1 MPKDWDRINEALLSA
16 AQGKTPTPVV
26 SRRSLFGIPSAV
38 ELKMQ
43 AIVAEVARGAEDPA
57 AREKAQKLREKLDVA
72 ADALGGRLTVGRAS
86 CYFVFRAR
94 SAGYDIPADPFA
106 GSGELKEFLHDQG
119 VASVP
124 EWYEGLG
131 IGTSDFVALDAHALV
146 SFQHEAGKFRVALST
161 VSRSS
166 TIRGFVRLQAL
177 HALLTPD
184 IRRSSRSPARS
195 TSCSTWVLA
204 AGRQGRHMR
213 RTNSREAY

>member
-43 AIVAEVARGAEDPA
+43 AIVAEVAREAEDPA

-72 ADALGGRLTVGRAS
+72 ADALGDRLTVGRAS

-94 SAGYDIPADPFA
+94 SAGYDIPAYPFA

-146 SFQHEAGKFRVALST
+146 SFQYEAGKFRVALFDG
-161 VSRSS
+161 VSFVDDSRFCPLAGSAYLANAGYSS
-166 TIRGFVRLQAL
+166 LDSLSCAL
-177 HALLTPD
+177 DALVGEGTKGDGEKSRHAHKE
-184 IRRSSRSPARS
+184 
-195 TSCSTWVLA
+195 
-204 AGRQGRHMR
+204 GRQP
-213 RTNSREAY
+213 

>member
-1 MPKDWDRINEALLSA
+1 MSKDWDRINEALLSA

-94 SAGYDIPADPFA
+94 SAGYDIPAYPFA

-146 SFQHEAGKFRVALST
+146 SFQHEAGKFRVALFDG
-161 VSRSS
+161 VS
-166 TIRGFVRLQAL
+166 FVDDSRFCPLAGSACLANAGYTSLESLAGALDVVLDVGAGSGQA
-177 HALLTPD
+177 
-184 IRRSSRSPARS
+184 
-195 TSCSTWVLA
+195 
-204 AGRQGRHMR
+204 RQAH
-213 RTNSREAY
+213 EEDKQL